1 MLITG
6 VITACSC
13 NTLKPKALPR
23 RARGRTGLVQFPL
36 AQFSETSKA
45 ERRSCFC
52 LIGVVA
58 QGRSSNASFL
68 NLLPLAFK
76 ADSLIDWLLQT
87 VCRFGNR
94 HVHE

>member
-36 AQFSETSKA
+36 AQFSETSKPK
-45 ERRSCFC
+45 
-52 LIGVVA
+52 GVAVSA
-58 QGRSSNASFL
+58 KLG
-68 NLLPLAFK
+68 
-76 ADSLIDWLLQT
+76 W
-87 VCRFGNR
+87 
-94 HVHE
+94 